1 MCGQEPVPVAGDA
14 GVGLCGQRL
23 AGDALAEGHADT
35 RELCEM
41 LAQVPAPSAP
51 VADHP
56 LHLLDQAAG
65 SGVLAGRMC
74 NGYGDGQRRH
84 EQLQVVD
91 RARSWQELPGQHGG
105 GVDLAAPQQDL
116 RLDLVGHL

>member
-1 MCGQEPVPVAGDA
+1 
-14 GVGLCGQRL
+14 
-23 AGDALAEGHADT
+23 
-35 RELCEM
+35 M

-65 SGVLAGRMC
+65 GGVLAGRMC

-91 RARSWQELPGQHGG
+91 RRARGRNPGQHGG